1 MIADVRISWSLLLQ
15 LAGPC
20 WLLLY
25 LASIVIYD
33 YALPRS
39 WRDALRIFAED
50 SVRLEHLD
58 TEPIYRKPVKW
69 KVIAFCL
76 LSGFRLAQQIIS
88 IILLHLT
95 ASDHHENVL
104 VWPLYCVAVVWVDL
118 RSIPPRFILNFPA
131 DPSHNA
137 RIHAALHNTK
147 IQCAIVLYP
156 RCVKPALPGGLR

>member
-1 MIADVRISWSLLLQ
+1 MMQPAVSQLVHELTLSADVGISWNLFLQ

-20 WLLLY
+20 WLLTY
-25 LASIVIYD
+25 LTTIAISH

-76 LSGFRLAQQIIS
+76 LSGLRLAQQIIS
-88 IILLHLT
+88 IVLLRVT
-95 ASDHHENVL
+95 TSDHHENVL
-104 VWPLYCVAVVWVDL
+104 LWPSCCVATAWVGS
-118 RSIPPRFILNFPA
+118 RSIPSAFCSQFPRRRSL
-131 DPSHNA
+131 
-137 RIHAALHNTK
+137 
-147 IQCAIVLYP
+147 QCMHS
-156 RCVKPALPGGLR
+156 CGLT